1 MTKELL
7 TFTTKLVVTLIT
19 KLDGIL
25 HVVTVKVGLN
35 ANGSEDRKCRA
46 RAAPARARAPTLTM
60 PQ

>member
-1 MTKELL
+1 MTKELV
-7 TFTTKLVVTLIT
+7 TSMTKLVVTSIS

-35 ANGSEDRKCRA
+35 ASGSEDRGSA
-46 RAAPARARAPTLTM
+46 ARARAPTLTM

>member
-7 TFTTKLVVTLIT
+7 TLTTKLVVTLIT

-35 ANGSEDRKCRA
+35 AGGSEDRGSAA
-46 RAAPARARAPTLTM
+46 RAAPARQR
-60 PQ
+60 